1 MTLVMV
7 LMWAVIIQVG
17 RKICSRR
24 SLGDPSAVTFR
35 PTREKHRFQTKFD
48 QLLRGRLLPDFHIHH
63 KILLWKVGAASLE

>member
-17 RKICSRR
+17 REICSRR
-24 SLGDPSAVTFR
+24 SLGDP
-35 PTREKHRFQTKFD
+35 PYTRKTPLSNKID

-63 KILLWKVGAASLE
+63 KILLWKVGADSLE

>member
-17 RKICSRR
+17 REICSRC
-24 SLGDPSAVTFR
+24 SLGDP

-63 KILLWKVGAASLE
+63 KILLWKVGADSLE